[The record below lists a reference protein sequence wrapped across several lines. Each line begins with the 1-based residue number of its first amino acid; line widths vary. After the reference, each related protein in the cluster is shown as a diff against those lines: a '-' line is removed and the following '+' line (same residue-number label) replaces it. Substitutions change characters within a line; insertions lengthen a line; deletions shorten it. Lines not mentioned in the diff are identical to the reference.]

1 MKEKTYKHVIVR
13 GHKRSD
19 TGKPYWIVEWRP
31 ERGRLRRRT
40 FSDEGD
46 ARAEANFIEKLFS
59 NGARKAADLPLQ
71 TMLGVVLMLEQI
83 PHVPIHEIIQ
93 SYLQTHSLDG
103 SSTAVGLKDAGEQYI
118 ESRSDPADYS
128 LRQRQDVKNHIA
140 RLVNKLGSLPLS
152 QVKSVALES
161 YIKNEVGGAP
171 RTRLNHVTTISAFG
185 RWARTKKKW
194 LPFNT
199 PSVFEELQK
208 PRCRTKNKE
217 IFSPEELMRLLVFTP
232 HELLPFVTI
241 GAFGATDHDSGGP
254 GRGKVCRELGTQS
267 RLHHRFLPRCRCAA
281 RFIL

>member
-1 MKEKTYKHVIVR
+1 
-13 GHKRSD
+13 
-19 TGKPYWIVEWRP
+19 
-31 ERGRLRRRT
+31 LRRRT

-199 PSVFEELQK
+199 PSVFEEL
-208 PRCRTKNKE
+208 
-217 IFSPEELMRLLVFTP
+217 
-232 HELLPFVTI
+232 
-241 GAFGATDHDSGGP
+241 
-254 GRGKVCRELGTQS
+254 
-267 RLHHRFLPRCRCAA
+267 
-281 RFIL
+281 